1 MLFFL
6 SRRNSMY
13 SQVWVLGKNFSNF
26 PTCPRIAA
34 LFKCY
39 IQRLLSVLEGK
50 KEEKGS

>member
-1 MLFFL
+1 MLFLL

-13 SQVWVLGKNFSNF
+13 SQIWVLGKNFSNF